1 MAYLAR
7 ALKKAE
13 LLHENSLSKTFFG
26 DSSNVGNIEDD
37 HLPFLRRG
45 VPILH
50 LISFPFPNVWHTVQD
65 DVAHLDRNTMEDLM
79 TIFRAF
85 TASVLNLTRGH
96 TQQP

>member
-26 DSSNVGNIEDD
+26 DVASMGNIEDD
-37 HLPFLRRG
+37 HLPFLHRG

-85 TASVLNLTRGH
+85 TVSTLNLTHSR
-96 TQQP
+96 TQQ